1 SRRPTRGTQQQQVHG
16 QQIAIPSP
24 PQFGQ
29 HPGLLRRGNIHYR
42 RSRHRRSSLIAQVFS
57 QPLMYQRVRLCA
69 NLLWSDL
76 AITLAFEPVEADT
89 MSTPPRRP
97 DAPLIDHVLV
107 WRIIFVSALMA
118 AGTFGLFFYE
128 LSLGTGLD
136 VSRTVAVN
144 AIVFFEVFYLFNTR
158 SLTDSI
164 LNRQG
169 LCGNPIVLLGIAAVV
184 VFQVLFTY

>member
-1 SRRPTRGTQQQQVHG
+1 
-16 QQIAIPSP
+16 
-24 PQFGQ
+24 
-29 HPGLLRRGNIHYR
+29 
-42 RSRHRRSSLIAQVFS
+42 
-57 QPLMYQRVRLCA
+57 
-69 NLLWSDL
+69 
-76 AITLAFEPVEADT
+76 

-184 VFQVLFTY
+184 VFQVLFTYWPVMHLFFHTAPPDGKMWTRILAAAVSLLLVVKAEKAIVKRLVSRAA